1 MAIPGRR
8 SGAGVRSLEADERLG
23 DAENGVSVDE
33 VLLAPG
39 GVAQGGGGNAIDL
52 AQGPLRMLVER
63 RERVI
68 GEDGAVAAGSVEPES
83 NVLGRVLDGGG
94 GEQEAMVN
102 AGEHG
107 AMRASGEV
115 GLELWEADEDEGQ
128 EGLGVPLVIEEDVK
142 VRQHVWMQQVRFVEE
157 EDGMRLVP
165 SEILDVS
172 LDGEEEIRGRRR
184 RVQSERVAE
193 IAVEVSA
200 SERGVAAIGQSEAGL
215 GEIATEGSEDARLA
229 DTGLAEQKNALAIG
243 EGLHDVHDER
253 RLALGEPQVGVI
265 ELFGERGGAQAKGA

>member
-1 MAIPGRR
+1 MSRSASDDCVPSMCARRLDDGTKRWIGDGHRGRLEAFRRDGHREGASRAPCAMAIPGRR

-94 GEQEAMVN
+94 GGQEAM
-102 AGEHG
+102 
-107 AMRASGEV
+107 
-115 GLELWEADEDEGQ
+115 
-128 EGLGVPLVIEEDVK
+128 
-142 VRQHVWMQQVRFVEE
+142 
-157 EDGMRLVP
+157 
-165 SEILDVS
+165 
-172 LDGEEEIRGRRR
+172 
-184 RVQSERVAE
+184 
-193 IAVEVSA
+193 
-200 SERGVAAIGQSEAGL
+200 
-215 GEIATEGSEDARLA
+215 
-229 DTGLAEQKNALAIG
+229 
-243 EGLHDVHDER
+243 
-253 RLALGEPQVGVI
+253 
-265 ELFGERGGAQAKGA
+265 